1 MKTPRATKLLALF
14 LAFVFS
20 LYLVPT
26 EVLAAEVG
34 SQSAVQ
40 AEIDTE
46 TAAEENPEIVTELAE
61 GRGRFQKE
69 YLLSNGQRMLAVYP
83 TAVHYEEN
91 GEWKEIDNTLRREQ
105 RGSEDVYRNTAGA
118 WDVALPA
125 SLDGG
130 SAVELTKD
138 EGTLRFYFTG
148 ELNGRTDVVSD
159 SADAS
164 PDADDVQTEVST
176 AVENVQT
183 SSLQVASPELSFS
196 EDDKTLEATISDK
209 LNTGASY
216 AEVYRGVDVR
226 YDLQSDILKESIV
239 IRSASDSREGYRYL
253 LQTGELT
260 LTLQEDGS
268 VDAMSADSETP
279 VFHMPAPYLYDANG
293 RYNDEI
299 QVKLTQQAAGAYEL
313 TYLLPQE
320 WMNAAE
326 RAYPVVLDPIVE
338 ADLRAKNIQDQTV
351 APGKNFNYLW
361 GMVEAGYYAPYGV
374 ERFYMQYVDLP
385 ALTSADVVVQ
395 ASISLY
401 KLQKSSKSSQVN
413 VHHVSGSW
421 DSRTLQWSN
430 RPDYDSRV
438 QDYLMVQDTGW
449 YTWDITDIAQKWY
462 QTGNNGMLFKMPDS
476 VENAAKEEWTQFC
489 SADYSA
495 AALPVLYITYINN
508 CGLESYWD
516 YTSVGAGSAGT
527 GYISQY
533 TGNLVWVTDGLG
545 FSGTRMP
552 AAIKHVYNA
561 NDKDNNAFGM
571 GYGWRSNY
579 NQLVYPFAA
588 DSSYYVWEDE
598 DGTRHYFKNKSSGTY
613 EDEINQGLILTT
625 TGSGNEKY
633 CITDKKDNKSY
644 FDTDGRLRR
653 ISNNQ
658 ATQSSITVDYAS
670 GKQISR
676 LTDGAGRVYDFSW
689 SGGMLQKIT
698 FRGTGTAELA
708 SESFTYAGGNLTG
721 IQSTVSIA
729 GGFGYTDNHL
739 LGSVTDSGDYRLH
752 FGYNTTASGLPN
764 RVASVKENDGSA
776 DGGSLTISY
785 AHNQTTFEDHN
796 GNREIVQFNNFGS
809 TVSTQDGAGH
819 AQFNKYAGSV
829 DAAKASQLTLSSKL
843 QNTVVNMVKN
853 GSFEW
858 NDYWVPSADNAA
870 GIGGTYQ
877 SLESY
882 VESYSLAISQP
893 EAGKLF
899 AVQPAE
905 SYYLTAQPGETYTL
919 SAYVETWEMAE
930 PNARIALNVGGSIVA
945 VSDYLVS
952 DLDWKR
958 LEVTYTHPDNAEPAV
973 MYPVLENRGKGYAY
987 FDAVQ
992 CEQSASRYNL
1002 IENGDFT
1009 WSDPEAGSM
1018 FGWHAGV
1025 GTGARGESSASAA
1038 PQMDRHVYAVT
1049 GDPREEKSRYQNFH
1063 ITGSKGDVYTVAGW
1077 AKGSSVP
1084 LKDGARKFGITARFT
1099 YTDGT
1104 TDDQTVSFNPDAEQW
1119 QYAAQRVVAKQD
1131 YTLLQIYLA
1140 YDNNENTAYFD
1151 GIQLFREEFGHSYV
1165 YDSDGNITSV
1175 TDLQKKTTTYEY
1187 KNNNLTKM
1195 VLPSGASQT
1204 YTYDSYHNVLTATS
1218 PEGVSSSFTYDPYG
1232 NNTQVSVGGTKKV
1245 TASAAYSADG
1255 NQLASVT
1262 DALGQTTSYGY
1273 DLQTGML
1280 QWVQAPGE
1288 TESTRTNYSYDG
1300 KLRATGVS
1308 KGASA
1313 VGYSYASDLL
1323 SAISTASGT
1332 DYSFA
1337 YGAFDLVQSI
1347 QAGSR
1352 TLISHSYSTDG
1363 NHQLTRSDY
1372 GNGDS
1377 VSYGYDS
1384 LGRTTSV
1391 RYEDGAQVDY
1401 TYDNNGNLGL
1411 LTDSASGRKTQYFYD
1426 FQDRLMRW
1434 EQSGSGYANSVTWG
1448 YDDNNNLSTQKQTLN
1463 GTTYTTSYTYDKDNR
1478 LKSAVEG
1485 KVADRYGYD
1494 SLGRLDVL
1502 VNENDSDDV
1511 LTTFIGYQ
1519 DLSSSATSGQ
1529 VKTWKVRPYGRTTYL
1544 YEGTYSYD
1552 ARGNITAIKEADNNT
1567 RTFVYDS
1574 FDQLISEE
1582 NPLFSKKWT
1591 YSYDDGGNILSKQ
1604 EYVTSGQT
1612 TKLLKTTTYT
1622 YGDEGWPDLLTAYNG
1637 ESITYDDIGNPLSDG
1652 TWTYTWQHGRQLSGM
1667 SRSGTGITYG
1677 YDADGLRISKT
1688 VNGTTYHYYYLDSQ
1702 LVEMTWGSNKLHFT
1716 YDSVGPASVNYN
1728 GTIYNYIKN
1737 AQGDVVGLV
1746 DFNGTKVVEYI
1757 YDAWGNH
1764 LSTFGTMASTLGKYN
1779 PLRYRGYVYDTETGL
1794 YYLQS
1799 RYYNP
1804 GWGRFI
1810 NADEYLSTGQS
1821 FFGNNVFAYCYC
1833 SPVNLTDHTGK
1844 MAEAAA
1850 CFGVFTAEEFAAS
1863 LAVLGLS
1870 GPVVVW
1876 VIGIGAVL
1884 VIGAEVYAH
1893 AEEVRR
1899 SKTDT
1904 RVLADTEALN
1914 PEQAKVYQVA
1924 YVSKDGMLIKFPR
1937 HYYIMDALAILG
1949 CLSCWNNLRK
1959 ATTYNEDGPA
1969 CEAKKYAMS
1978 NGADVWGIYTP
1989 LQAHA
1994 KHLALLVHAK
2004 EQTVESPEVHG
2015 PGKYGHYHDGKH
2027 AFHIWYGG
2035 PLYY

>member
-26 EVLAAEVG
+26 EVLAAEIG

-83 TAVHYEEN
+83 TAVHYEED
-91 GEWKEIDNTLRREQ
+91 GEWREIDNTLRREQ

-118 WDVALPA
+118 WDVTLPA

-130 SAVELTKD
+130 GAVELTKD

-216 AEVYRGVDVR
+216 ADVYRGVDVR

-421 DSRTLQWSN
+421 DSKTLQWSN

-571 GYGWRSNY
+571 GYGWRSSY

-613 EDEINQGLILTT
+613 EDEINQGLTLTT
-625 TGSGNEKY
+625 TGSGDEKY

-676 LTDGAGRVYDFSW
+676 LTDGAGRIYDFSW

-729 GGFGYTDNHL
+729 GSFGYTDNHL
-739 LGSVTDSGDYRLH
+739 LSSVTDSGDYRLR

-992 CEQSASRYNL
+992 CEQSANASRYNL

-1038 PQMDRHVYAVT
+1038 PQMDTHVYAVT

-1063 ITGSKGDVYTVAGW
+1063 ISGSKGDVYTVAGW

-1084 LKDGARKFGITARFT
+1084 LKDGTRKFGITARFT

-1104 TDDQTVSFNPDAEQW
+1104 TDDQMVSFNPDAEQW

-1131 YTLLQIYLA
+1131 YTLLQIYLV

-1337 YGAFDLVQSI
+1337 YGAFNLVQSI

-1363 NHQLTRSDY
+1363 NHRLTRSDY

-1448 YDDNNNLSTQKQTLN
+1448 YDDNNNLSSQKQTLN

-1478 LKSAVEG
+1478 LKRAAEG

-1622 YGDEGWPDLLTAYNG
+1622 YGDEDWPDLLTAYNG
-1637 ESITYDDIGNPLSDG
+1637 ESITYDGIGNPLSDG
-1652 TWTYTWQHGRQLSGM
+1652 TWTYTWQHGRQLSEM
-1667 SRSGTGITYG
+1667 SRSGTDITYS

-1804 GWGRFI
+1804 TWGRFI

-1821 FFGNNVFAYCYC
+1821 FFENNVFAYCYC

-1884 VIGAEVYAH
+1884 VIGAEVYAYIQT
-1893 AEEVRR
+1893 ADDSSMR
-1899 SKTDT
+1899 SK
-1904 RVLADTEALN
+1904 VLADVRAHN
-1914 PEQAKVYQVA
+1914 PEQQKVYQMA
-1924 YVSKDGMLIKFPR
+1924 YINEKGALIRFGP
-1937 HYYIMDALAILG
+1937 YYDYFGALKILG
-1949 CLSCWNNLRK
+1949 CLAAYNNLRRAIEYDNSRYCDAHK
-1959 ATTYNEDGPA
+1959 
-1969 CEAKKYAMS
+1969 EADKR
-1978 NGADVWGIYTP
+1978 GASHWGIYTHK
-1989 LQAHA
+1989 Q
-1994 KHLALLVHAK
+1994 VHAK
-2004 EQTVESPEVHG
+2004 ALAISIGIITPPEVHG
-2015 PGKYGHYHDGKH
+2015 SGMYGHYNDKKH
-2027 AFHIWYGG
+2027 SFHIWFGG
-2035 PLYY
+2035 MMNY